1 MADPPGISFFSVH
14 RTKPPGSKS
23 RSADFKILPHVVGAE
38 GPFVLFGAL
47 FFSRYGEDEYFMYRV
62 GDGESLAPSLK
73 WIPLPDG
80 SDSSLHMVRDFG
92 IVPRCARGQYLLAA
106 LSDYQLQIYSSEK
119 RTWSTRTLINS
130 CPGIDKIR
138 PEKVIRLEEGVL
150 GSVDFYQG
158 LLVCD
163 LRQDPPTPTPV
174 VYFIPLPKPLPE
186 NREKLNISNDEG
198 PSPRLFRDVTCVN
211 GVLRFI
217 EMPHSQVTENPSGS
231 SDQDCLY
238 DADLIRSLKRKHME
252 EKPKVRYGWRAVTWN
267 RMVGSNCW
275 RKGRFVDVADILVDE
290 SACSSLLSGLRG
302 KCSGKLAFKDLY
314 SVFPTLSTN
323 SDDVLYLK
331 SMVHPSDEHGL
342 VVAVDLGDMALKSV
356 GAYFFED
363 HDPNRQ
369 GFRPCTLSC
378 HLNIT
383 PGKNYEL
390 AYALHTVPASL
401 FMCSTHICQFLK
413 NPVCDN
419 GMLMNLA
426 VSVGITVSGSQRV
439 TRSHRPIALQ
449 MIRTVHQ

>member
-163 LRQDPPTPTPV
+163 LRQAPPPP
-174 VYFIPLPKPLPE
+174 
-186 NREKLNISNDEG
+186 
-198 PSPRLFRDVTCVN
+198 
-211 GVLRFI
+211 
-217 EMPHSQVTENPSGS
+217 
-231 SDQDCLY
+231 
-238 DADLIRSLKRKHME
+238 
-252 EKPKVRYGWRAVTWN
+252 
-267 RMVGSNCW
+267 
-275 RKGRFVDVADILVDE
+275 
-290 SACSSLLSGLRG
+290 
-302 KCSGKLAFKDLY
+302 
-314 SVFPTLSTN
+314 
-323 SDDVLYLK
+323 
-331 SMVHPSDEHGL
+331 HPSRVLHP
-342 VVAVDLGDMALKSV
+342 VA
-356 GAYFFED
+356 
-363 HDPNRQ
+363 Q
-369 GFRPCTLSC
+369 
-378 HLNIT
+378 
-383 PGKNYEL
+383 
-390 AYALHTVPASL
+390 
-401 FMCSTHICQFLK
+401 
-413 NPVCDN
+413 
-419 GMLMNLA
+419 A
-426 VSVGITVSGSQRV
+426 V
-439 TRSHRPIALQ
+439 A
-449 MIRTVHQ
+449 